1 MDVSRARLA
10 PQDWTRAALRALA
23 DGGVTAVRIDAL
35 ARDLGISRGSFYWHF
50 TNRDALLKAALEYW
64 EQRFTAQVIE
74 ELAGVDDPGER
85 LERLVRGALTD
96 EIVPGLQPA
105 IMAHADHPVVRPVL
119 RRVTAQR
126 LDYLAAIHRELGLT
140 PTAARRR
147 AVLGYAT
154 YLGWLDL
161 RRGPS
166 DLVPEVLRG
175 EDGDAAVEEI
185 IRLLRQPP
193 APG

>member
-1 MDVSRARLA
+1 MGVSRVRLS
-10 PQDWTRAALRALA
+10 PQDWTQAALRALA
-23 DGGVTAVRIDAL
+23 EGGVAAVRVDAL
-35 ARDLGISRGSFYWHF
+35 ARELRISRGSFYWHF
-50 TNRDALLKAALEYW
+50 ADRDALLKAALEHW

-74 ELAGVDDPGER
+74 ELAGVDDPAER
-85 LERLVRGALTD
+85 LERLVRGVLAD

-105 IMAHADHPVVRPVL
+105 ILAHAGHPVVRPVL

-126 LDYLAAIHRELGLT
+126 VGYLAGLYRDLGL
-140 PTAARRR
+140 PPPAARRR
-147 AVLGYAT
+147 AVIAYAT

-175 EDGDAAVEEI
+175 EDGQATADEIVEM
-185 IRLLRQPP
+185 LRP
-193 APG
+193 